1 MRSTTKRVGKLGK
14 ICNFKP
20 GAHILCSGAMEK
32 ITEFIKDHFYFPL
45 LDEWGAPVIA
55 VSFIL
60 LFLAET
66 YRRLRKLK
74 ADRKQRLKNNIGLA
88 FTALPVL
95 RLALIPAMVLFARWA
110 ETKGIGLLNWLELPV
125 FLSWI
130 LGFLLLD
137 YGNYLWHLLNHKIP
151 LLWRFHNV
159 HHIDLD
165 LDVTTALR
173 FHFGEVLF
181 SVLFRGAMIVFI
193 GPPYLLVLF
202 YEIIFQTATLFHHS
216 NWKLPYR
223 LEKAV
228 SYIIVTPRM
237 HGIHH
242 SIVQNET
249 NSNYSIVFNIWDRL
263 HKSLR
268 LNIPQQE
275 INIGVPSYR
284 DLKEQ
289 SIKNLLLMP
298 FREPRPWKL
307 PNGIVPEREQKEDKE
322 ELRK

>member
-1 MRSTTKRVGKLGK
+1 
-14 ICNFKP
+14 
-20 GAHILCSGAMEK
+20 MEE
-32 ITEFIKDHFYFPL
+32 IIEFIKDYFYFPL
-45 LDEWGAPVIA
+45 LDKRGAPIIA
-55 VSFIL
+55 ATFIL
-60 LFLAET
+60 LLLAET
-66 YRRLRKLK
+66 FRRLRKLK
-74 ADRKQRLKNNIGLA
+74 TNRKQRIKNNIALA
-88 FTALPVL
+88 FTALPAL
-95 RLALIPAMVLFARWA
+95 RLALIPALVLLARWA
-110 ETKGIGLLNWLELPV
+110 ETVETGLLNLLEIPLV
-125 FLSWI
+125 LSWV

-181 SVLFRGAMIVFI
+181 SVIFRGAMILII

-202 YEIIFQTATLFHHS
+202 YEIVFQAATLFHHS
-216 NWKLPYR
+216 NWKLPFN
-223 LEKAV
+223 LERSL
-228 SYIIVTPRM
+228 SYLIVTPRM

-249 NSNYSIVFNIWDRL
+249 NSNYSIIFNIWDRL

-268 LNIPQQE
+268 LNIPQRE

-284 DLKEQ
+284 DPEEQ
-289 SIKNLLLMP
+289 NVKNLLLMP
-298 FREPRPWKL
+298 FRNSRPWKL
-307 PNGIVPEREQKEDKE
+307 PNGKIPEREQKEGKE
-322 ELRK
+322 KEMKP